1 MTCGF
6 GRTGRQ
12 SDRWESPSLKARV
25 SPPPQSEW
33 MRSESDVLKSCRT
46 APHTVKAFP
55 SAWQANRMP
64 DTRLPG
70 LQRDA
75 GPSPSLAA
83 NPQVKHMIAV
93 SDPYTVL
100 AVSKDCGRRAD
111 DDERRAGHRR
121 RTGSPLGRGDE
132 GFRLSRTVACLA
144 RVSRGSFM
152 KTTDGRWGTSCLRN
166 ANGLR

>member
-1 MTCGF
+1 
-6 GRTGRQ
+6 
-12 SDRWESPSLKARV
+12 
-25 SPPPQSEW
+25 
-33 MRSESDVLKSCRT
+33 
-46 APHTVKAFP
+46 
-55 SAWQANRMP
+55 
-64 DTRLPG
+64 
-70 LQRDA
+70 
-75 GPSPSLAA
+75 
-83 NPQVKHMIAV
+83 MIAV